1 MAIDQ
6 RTADDQVLEEQGYVP
21 QLQRRFSLLAVLSLS
36 FALTATWNGFGSA
49 FGTSFAEAGPAGT
62 IWTLPIAA
70 IMNLVVS
77 VGMAELASAYPNA
90 GAQYYWS
97 YRVSR
102 EDWAPF
108 ASYLC
113 VSDVL
118 LWLPSRLGKLTNV

>member
-1 MAIDQ
+1 MTTEQ
-6 RTADDQVLEEQGYVP
+6 RTADDEVLQEQGYVP
-21 QLQRRFSLLAVLSLS
+21 QLRRRFSLLAVLSLS

-49 FGTSFAEAGPAGT
+49 FGTSFSEAGPAGT

-70 IMNLVVS
+70 VMNLVIS
-77 VGMAELASAYPNA
+77 LGMAELASAYPNA

-108 ASYLC
+108 ASYL
-113 VSDVL
+113 
-118 LWLPSRLGKLTNV
+118 